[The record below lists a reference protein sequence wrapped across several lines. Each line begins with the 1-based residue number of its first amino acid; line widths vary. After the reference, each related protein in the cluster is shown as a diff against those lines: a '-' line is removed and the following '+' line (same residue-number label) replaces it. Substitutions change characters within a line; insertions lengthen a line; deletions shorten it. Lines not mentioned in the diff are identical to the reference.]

1 MDVDTGT
8 LPETT
13 DEPIIDVAPPEVET
27 TDEPLEM
34 EETIRQNYRRLNGI
48 TEPTAEQRARD
59 EAGRFA
65 KASETSAAPAS
76 TDAAPAATAV
86 PATAPAAHDAYPSSW
101 KKGMDQEWAKLPPA
115 MREEIHRREQNF
127 LDGIKEYREPAAFGR
142 AIGQEML
149 PHVDIMRQ
157 VGVTPQQLTKEIMGY
172 WSELVRGTPDRK
184 GQVLLHLA
192 QQYGIDISTL
202 AAPRHRDDSQQQSAA
217 SMPDLSPV
225 LQRVASVEQQ
235 LVAQRQ
241 EVERQ
246 LSEQANQE
254 VQRFASNPERK
265 HFLAV
270 QGQMAQLV
278 AAGQA
283 NTLDEAYDKAI
294 WMVPEV
300 RALVL
305 SEQDAK
311 RQADE
316 AARAA
321 AARKASATNVNRRGT
336 PPVAQ
341 KAGSM
346 DDTIRAKWRELQSQ

>member
-1 MDVDTGT
+1 M
-8 LPETT
+8 
-13 DEPIIDVAPPEVET
+13 
-27 TDEPLEM
+27 
-34 EETIRQNYRRLNGI
+34 
-48 TEPTAEQRARD
+48 
-59 EAGRFA
+59 
-65 KASETSAAPAS
+65 
-76 TDAAPAATAV
+76 
-86 PATAPAAHDAYPSSW
+86 
-101 KKGMDQEWAKLPPA
+101 
-115 MREEIHRREQNF
+115 
-127 LDGIKEYREPAAFGR
+127 
-142 AIGQEML
+142 
-149 PHVDIMRQ
+149 
-157 VGVTPQQLTKEIMGY
+157 
-172 WSELVRGTPDRK
+172 RGTPDRK

-202 AAPRHRDDSQQQSAA
+202 AAPRHREESQQQSAA
-217 SMPDLSPV
+217 NVPDLSPV

-265 HFLAV
+265 HFAAV
-270 QGQMAQLV
+270 QGVMAQLV
-278 AAGQA
+278 ASGQA
-283 NTLDEAYDKAI
+283 NTLDDAYDKAI
-294 WMVPEV
+294 WMVPDV